1 MQSSSEG
8 TSPDLF
14 KEKPKLK
21 GAASITGQSDD
32 KHNALMD
39 EFKKA
44 HKKMFR
50 NGFTEDG
57 EPIEREEKVR
67 SFFIISGSKLQKQ
80 QKLSAKMN

>member
-1 MQSSSEG
+1 MQSSSQS

-57 EPIEREEKVR
+57 EPIEREGKV
-67 SFFIISGSKLQKQ
+67 SLFYCLC
-80 QKLSAKMN
+80 LLT